1 MALATFCLTPYNVLL
16 LDEPTNH
23 LDADAIAALLD
34 AIETY
39 TGAVVV
45 ISHDRPF
52 CEARK
57 GLGLGLGLGSGV
69 GVGVGVGLG
78 VGLP

>member
-23 LDADAIAALLD
+23 LDVDAIAALLD
-34 AIETY
+34 ALDGYEGSI
-39 TGAVVV
+39 VV

-52 CEARK
+52 CEALRASRIDPFLVK
-57 GLGLGLGLGSGV
+57 ARCARTASIHFC
-69 GVGVGVGLG
+69 
-78 VGLP
+78 

>member
-23 LDADAIAALLD
+23 LDVDAIAALLD

-39 TGAVVV
+39 IATPNPSPHPIRNGRRL
-45 ISHDRPF
+45 SNP
-52 CEARK
+52 
-57 GLGLGLGLGSGV
+57 S
-69 GVGVGVGLG
+69 
-78 VGLP
+78 PQP